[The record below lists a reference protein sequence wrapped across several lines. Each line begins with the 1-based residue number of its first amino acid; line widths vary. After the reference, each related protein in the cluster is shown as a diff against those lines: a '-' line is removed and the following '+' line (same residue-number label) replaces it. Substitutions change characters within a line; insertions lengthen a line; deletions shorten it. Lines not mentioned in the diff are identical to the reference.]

1 MEQFQNIQ
9 SVIEYFSAIYSS
21 WQEVNCLLRNKIQN
35 PDSGDLSSQKFLYKF
50 YNKNKE
56 SNVFQTNLL
65 NLILASSAEKAG
77 VVTTPLLVLLREN
90 ISLFEN
96 NKTILEDLNALKIIE
111 QSLLYYQDKRVSLG
125 EDLKLIKTYPYPSEV
140 ERQMLID
147 ETRKE
152 LNELSGEEEKERNRI
167 APFCENFFPGIYQLG
182 KELVAFINA
191 YIPEKDVIAE
201 SQVKSFRQNISNGI
215 LVKNDQTDKVAEPD
229 AIFRTRMFE
238 KFLILERRLLT
249 DKYLKEENQNKEL
262 RWISTHE
269 NGKPDIKRLVTFL
282 AGMLDNNY
290 FLPNKD
296 PKIKAFFESRYHITI
311 GQNFERKRRVPLL
324 NEYKI
329 VFHNYPF

>member
-1 MEQFQNIQ
+1 MEQLQNIQ
-9 SVIEYFSAIYSS
+9 SVIEYFSDIYSS
-21 WQEVNCLLRNKIQN
+21 WQEINRLLRNKIQN
-35 PDSGDLSSQKFLYKF
+35 PDSGDLSSQEFLFSF
-50 YNKNKE
+50 YNKHKE
-56 SNVFQTNLL
+56 PNIFQTNLL
-65 NLILASSAEKAG
+65 NLILASSSEKAR
-77 VVTTPLLVLLREN
+77 VITIPLLVLLREN
-90 ISLFEN
+90 ISLFEK
-96 NKTILEDLNALKIIE
+96 NKEILENLIFYKMIE
-111 QSLLYYQDKRVSLG
+111 QSLQYYQDKRVSL
-125 EDLKLIKTYPYPSEV
+125 EKDLELVKTYPYPTEG

-152 LNELSGEEEKERNRI
+152 LNELSGEERKERNRI
-167 APFCENFFPGIYQLG
+167 APFCENFFPDIYQLS
-182 KELVAFINA
+182 KELTTFINA
-191 YIPEKDVIAE
+191 YIPEKDVITE
-201 SQVKSFRQNISNGI
+201 NQIKPVKQNISNGI
-215 LVKNDQTDKVAEPD
+215 LVKNDQTDKVDEPD

-238 KFLILERRLLT
+238 KFLILERRLIT

-296 PKIKAFFESRYHITI
+296 PKIKTFFESRYHITI
-311 GQNFERKRRVPLL
+311 GQNFERKRRVPFL

>member
-1 MEQFQNIQ
+1 MEQLQNIQ
-9 SVIEYFSAIYSS
+9 SVIEYFSDIYSS
-21 WQEVNCLLRNKIQN
+21 WQEVNRQFSNKIQN

-96 NKTILEDLNALKIIE
+96 NKTILENLNAHKIID
-111 QSLLYYQDKRVSLG
+111 QSLLYYHEKRISL
-125 EDLKLIKTYPYPSEV
+125 ERDLELVKTYPYPTET
-140 ERQMLID
+140 ERQILID

-152 LNELSGEEEKERNRI
+152 LNELSGEEKKERNRI
-167 APFCENFFPGIYQLG
+167 VPLCKNFFFGIYQLS
-182 KELVAFINA
+182 KELAALINA
-191 YIPEKDVIAE
+191 YIPEKEVIAE
-201 SQVKSFRQNISNGI
+201 NKAKSVRPNSDNLI
-215 LVKNDQTDKVAEPD
+215 KNDLVNKMDEPD
-229 AIFRTRMFE
+229 SIFRTRMFE
-238 KFLILERRLLT
+238 KFLILERRLVS
-249 DKYLKEENQNKEL
+249 DKHLKEENQNKEL
-262 RWISTHE
+262 RWISAHE
-269 NGKPDIKRLVTFL
+269 NGKPDIKSLVTFL

-311 GQNFERKRRVPLL
+311 GQNFERKRRIPLL

>member
-1 MEQFQNIQ
+1 MEQLQNIQ
-9 SVIEYFSAIYSS
+9 SVIEYFSDIYSS
-21 WQEVNCLLRNKIQN
+21 WQEVNRQFSNKIQN

-96 NKTILEDLNALKIIE
+96 NKTILENLNAHKIID
-111 QSLLYYQDKRVSLG
+111 QSLLYYHDKRVSLVK
-125 EDLKLIKTYPYPSEV
+125 DLELVKTYPYPTEV
-140 ERQMLID
+140 ERKMLID

-152 LNELSGEEEKERNRI
+152 LNELSVEEEEERNRI
-167 APFCENFFPGIYQLG
+167 APFCENFFPDIYQLG
-182 KELVAFINA
+182 KELEAFINA

-201 SQVKSFRQNISNGI
+201 SKVKSFRQNISNGI
-215 LVKNDQTDKVAEPD
+215 LVKNDQTDKVDEPD

-238 KFLILERRLLT
+238 KFLILERRLFT

>member
-1 MEQFQNIQ
+1 MEQLQNIQ
-9 SVIEYFSAIYSS
+9 SVIEYFSDIYSS
-21 WQEVNCLLRNKIQN
+21 WQEINRLLKNKIQN
-35 PDSGDLSSQKFLYKF
+35 SESGDLSSQEFLFSF
-50 YNKNKE
+50 YNKHKE
-56 SNVFQTNLL
+56 LNVFHTNLL
-65 NLILASSAEKAG
+65 NLILASSPEKAG
-77 VVTTPLLVLLREN
+77 VVTSPLLVLLREN
-90 ISLFEN
+90 ISLFEK
-96 NKTILEDLNALKIIE
+96 NKEILENLSSYKMIE
-111 QSLLYYQDKRVSLG
+111 QSLLYYHNKKDSL
-125 EDLKLIKTYPYPSEV
+125 EKDLELVKTYPYPTEV

-152 LNELSGEEEKERNRI
+152 LNELSSEQEKERNRI
-167 APFCENFFPGIYQLG
+167 APFCEHFFPGIYQLS
-182 KELVAFINA
+182 KELIAFINA
-191 YIPEKDVIAE
+191 YIPEKDVITGN
-201 SQVKSFRQNISNGI
+201 QVKSVRQNISNGI
-215 LVKNDQTDKVAEPD
+215 LAKNGQTDKVDEPD

-238 KFLILERRLLT
+238 KFMILERRLIT

-269 NGKPDIKRLVTFL
+269 NGKPNIKRLVTFL

-311 GQNFERKRRVPLL
+311 GQNFERKRRVLLL